1 MAGHPDYF
9 FVMNADV
16 CGDFPLNEMLEFHK
30 TKPET
35 TYCTILGT
43 EVCLQIDNCLIMS
56 PPEGLGDILFF
67 PVRPSVCLSVRHKSC
82 PLYNSKTVKDISMKL
97 DILIKQDK
105 MMCHAQEP

>member
-1 MAGHPDYF
+1 MKYVKIDFGSSPIKAIFFLISTLFYRYLQEYQALGTAGGLYHFRDQILAGHPDYF

-43 EVCLQIDNCLIMS
+43 EVCLHD
-56 PPEGLGDILFF
+56 
-67 PVRPSVCLSVRHKSC
+67 V
-82 PLYNSKTVKDISMKL
+82 
-97 DILIKQDK
+97 
-105 MMCHAQEP
+105 